1 LNSFKTGLGYI
12 NRSTITNHRMV
23 PKVLLICG
31 IVSSLLWIVADIF
44 ASIQYE
50 GYSFTSQ
57 AVSELSA
64 IGAPTK
70 SLLVYTGLIY
80 EVLLF
85 LFGFGVLLISGQK
98 RGLRFTG
105 ILIMTHAILATV
117 SFFFPMNLREAE
129 KTISDTMHVIIYTAI
144 PIIILFI
151 IGFGS
156 AADGKWFRIYSIATI
171 LILIL
176 FGILTGMA
184 APKIAAGLPTP
195 WAGLYERINIYGY
208 MVWIILLA
216 MVLSRKQSHSL
227 KT

>member
-1 LNSFKTGLGYI
+1 
-12 NRSTITNHRMV
+12 M
-23 PKVLLICG
+23 
-31 IVSSLLWIVADIF
+31 
-44 ASIQYE
+44 
-50 GYSFTSQ
+50 
-57 AVSELSA
+57 SA

-70 SLLVYTGLIY
+70 SLLAFTGLIY

-85 LFGFGVLLISGQK
+85 LFGIGVLLAANQK

-105 ILIMTHAILATV
+105 ILIMIHVILATV
-117 SFFFPMNLREAE
+117 SIFFPMNLREAE
-129 KTISDTMHVIIYTAI
+129 KTLSDTMHVILYTAI
-144 PIIILFI
+144 PIIILLI

-156 AADGKWFRIYSIATI
+156 AANGKWFRIYSIVTI

-216 MVLSRKQSHSL
+216 MVLFRVPWGSGLDS
-227 KT
+227 